1 MFKMFKILAVFLML
15 GSACFASNI
24 CSNYP
29 DAVPADK
36 YDSLLKAALQHCP
49 SKQNFGTGDIQALK
63 SKTTR
68 HDKLYCIDLSKIF
81 HGGKASYHS
90 EWSVSGQVSACSSAY
105 AAVNQR

>member
-1 MFKMFKILAVFLML
+1 ML

-29 DAVPADK
+29 DAVPTDK

-49 SKQNFGTGDIQALK
+49 SKHKFGTGDIQALK

-68 HDKLYCIDLSKIF
+68 HDKLYCIDLVDTF
-81 HGGKASYHS
+81 HGGKATYHS

-105 AAVNQR
+105 AAVN